1 MRQIFAEDALWICVS
16 WDTAEQHNGLKIF
29 LRFIL
34 IFIHLHERMKIEE
47 VWGENMMLLQKHFF
61 LYFEQQRGCKGAKC

>member
-47 VWGENMMLLQKHFF
+47 VWGENMFVKTYDATSKAFLLIF
-61 LYFEQQRGCKGAKC
+61 